1 MSEMPLWMGDKGEQA
16 QGMPKVQNQAGY
28 KEIKEGLNRVSARLS
43 AFGLGNIS
51 YSRNAIIDS
60 DIEKYIGPLCPVQL
74 VEEVVFNSFMK
85 YPKMLAFSKVFCQYF
100 RTLAKL

>member
-16 QGMPKVQNQAGY
+16 QGLPKVQNQAGY
-28 KEIKEGLNRVSARLS
+28 KEIKEGLNWVSARLS

-60 DIEKYIGPLCPVQL
+60 DIEEYIGPLRPVRL
-74 VEEVVFNSFMK
+74 VEEVVF
-85 YPKMLAFSKVFCQYF
+85 
-100 RTLAKL
+100 KLYQKTSEDISIS

>member
-16 QGMPKVQNQAGY
+16 QGLPKVQNQAGY
-28 KEIKEGLNRVSARLS
+28 KEIKEGLNWVSARFS

-60 DIEKYIGPLCPVQL
+60 DIEEYIGPLRPVRL
-74 VEEVVFNSFMK
+74 VEEVVFK
-85 YPKMLAFSKVFCQYF
+85 LYQKTSKDISIS
-100 RTLAKL
+100 